1 MKTYNI
7 FISHSWAYSGF
18 YDGLI
23 NFLDNAR
30 YFSYN
35 DHSVPIH
42 DPIHTNGTDKQLHN
56 AIYNKI
62 QGCHVVLV
70 PTSISSTYS
79 KWINKEI
86 KIAREG
92 FIVGSKPI
100 IGINPLSQ
108 ENISSIVREN
118 ANEIVKWRSDS
129 IIDAIK
135 KYSL

>member
-35 DHSVPIH
+35 DHSVPIY
-42 DPIHTNGTDKQLHN
+42 DPIHTKGTDKELYE
-56 AIYNKI
+56 AIYKKM
-62 QGCHVVLV
+62 QGCHVVL
-70 PTSISSTYS
+70 ISTGVYSTYS

-92 FIVGSKPI
+92 FITGSKPI
-100 IGINPLSQ
+100 IGINPWGQ
-108 ENISSIVREN
+108 KNISSVVEEH
-118 ANEIVKWRSDS
+118 AVKTVGWRSDS

-135 KYSL
+135 NHSL

>member
-1 MKTYNI
+1 M
-7 FISHSWAYSGF
+7 
-18 YDGLI
+18 
-23 NFLDNAR
+23 
-30 YFSYN
+30 
-35 DHSVPIH
+35 
-42 DPIHTNGTDKQLHN
+42 HN

-100 IGINPLSQ
+100 IGINPLGQ

-129 IIDAIK
+129 IINAIK